1 MPGIKEDILVKS
13 ADLKE
18 EVIQLRRHFHR
29 HPELSYEETETSLY
43 ICNWLEKNGISFRK
57 GIAGT
62 GIIGNIEGKAK
73 GGKVIALRAEMDAL
87 PITER
92 NKTEYSSLN
101 AGKMHACGH
110 DAHMAMLMGTTKLLN
125 SIRGQFGGTILLI
138 FQPGEEKSPGGA
150 RLVIESGEL
159 RNPKPDLVIAQH
171 ILPELETGK
180 VGYKAGRYMA
190 SCDEIYITIT
200 GKGGHAA
207 LPGLT
212 TDQIYI
218 ASHLVIRLKNRM
230 SEQQSVKGIP
240 TVLGIG
246 RISGEGATNII
257 PEKVYIAGTFRTFDE
272 KWRAEGLALVR
283 LVSAETEEE
292 FGVSIDVN
300 IVEGYPVLV
309 NDENL
314 TSKAIEFSEALL
326 GKSNIETFDIRM
338 SSDDFSFYSGI
349 APSLYYRIGIRKKE
363 TEMMK
368 LHTSDFDID
377 ENGLATGVANL
388 SWLVYNFL
396 LNEDLPVK
404 EY

>member
-1 MPGIKEDILVKS
+1 MPGIKDAILIKS

-18 EVIQLRRHFHR
+18 EVINLRRHFHKY
-29 HPELSYEETETSLY
+29 PELSYEETVTSSF
-43 ICNWLEKNGISFRK
+43 IAGWLSDNGISFRK

-62 GIIGNIEGKAK
+62 GIIGTIEGKADGK
-73 GGKVIALRAEMDAL
+73 KVIAVRAEMDAL

-92 NKTEYSSLN
+92 NKTNYSSLN
-101 AGKMHACGH
+101 PGKMHACGH
-110 DAHMAMLMGTTKLLN
+110 DAHMAMLLGTTKLLN
-125 SIRGQFGGTILLI
+125 SIRDQFGGTILLI

-159 RNPKPDLVIAQH
+159 KNPKPDIVIAQH

-180 VGYKAGRYMA
+180 VGYKSGRYMA

-218 ASHLVIRLKNRM
+218 ASNLVIRLKNRF
-230 SEQQSVKGIP
+230 SEQQAVRKIP

-257 PEKVYIAGTFRTFDE
+257 PEKVFISGTFRTFDE
-272 KWRAEGLALVR
+272 KWRDEGQALVR
-283 LVSAETEEE
+283 LISGETAKE
-292 FGVSIDVN
+292 FGVVIDVN
-300 IVEGYPVLV
+300 IAEGYPVLH
-309 NDENL
+309 NDEKL
-314 TSKAIEFSEALL
+314 TADAISYSEELL
-326 GKSNIETFDIRM
+326 GKDKIEAYDIRM
-338 SSDDFSFYSGI
+338 SSDDFSFYSAL
-349 APSLYYRIGIRKKE
+349 APSLYYRIGIRKKD
-363 TEMMK
+363 TEMLK
-368 LHTSDFDID
+368 LHTADFDID
-377 ENGLATGVANL
+377 EEGLETGVANL

-396 LNEDLPVK
+396 H
-404 EY
+404 

>member
-1 MPGIKEDILVKS
+1 MAGIKEIILEKS
-13 ADLKE
+13 AEMKE
-18 EVIQLRRHFHR
+18 EVISLRRHFHR
-29 HPELSYEETETSLY
+29 NPELSFEETETSQF
-43 ICNWLEKNGISFRK
+43 ICNWFGKNGIGFRK
-57 GIAGT
+57 GIAGS
-62 GIIGNIEGKAK
+62 GIIGTIK
-73 GGKVIALRAEMDAL
+73 GNGNGSKIIALRAEMDAL

-101 AGKMHACGH
+101 SGKMHACGH
-110 DAHMAMLMGTTKLLN
+110 DAHMAMLLGTTKLLD
-125 SIRGQFGGTILLI
+125 SIRNQFGGTVLLI

-159 RNPKPDLVIAQH
+159 NNPKPDIVITQH

-190 SCDEIYITIT
+190 SCDEIYITVT

-218 ASHLVIRLKNRM
+218 ASNLVIRLKNGM
-230 SEQQSVKGIP
+230 LAQQAKNKIP

-257 PEKVYIAGTFRTFDE
+257 PENVFIAGTFRTFDE
-272 KWRAEGLALVR
+272 KWRTEGLALIR
-283 LVSAETEEE
+283 SLSAETAKE
-292 FGVSIDVN
+292 FGVVIDVN
-300 IVEGYPVLV
+300 IAEGYPVLF

-314 TSKAIEFSEALL
+314 TSKAIEFSEVLL
-326 GKSNIETFDIRM
+326 GKDKIETIDFRM
-338 SSDDFSFYSGI
+338 SSDDFSFYSAL
-349 APSLYYRIGIRKKE
+349 APSLYYRIGIRKKD
-363 TEMMK
+363 TEMLK

-377 ENGLATGVANL
+377 EDGLETGVANL

-396 LNEDLPVK
+396 VSES
-404 EY
+404 

>member
-1 MPGIKEDILVKS
+1 
-13 ADLKE
+13 
-18 EVIQLRRHFHR
+18 VISLRRHFHR
-29 HPELSYEETETSLY
+29 NPELSFEETETSQF
-43 ICNWLEKNGISFRK
+43 ICNWFGKNGIGFRK
-57 GIAGT
+57 GIAGS
-62 GIIGNIEGKAK
+62 GIIGTIK
-73 GGKVIALRAEMDAL
+73 GNGNGSKIIALRAEMDAL

-101 AGKMHACGH
+101 SGKMHACGH
-110 DAHMAMLMGTTKLLN
+110 DAHMAMLLGTTKLLD
-125 SIRGQFGGTILLI
+125 SIRNQFGGTVLLI

-159 RNPKPDLVIAQH
+159 NNPKPDIVITQH

-190 SCDEIYITIT
+190 SCDEIYITVT

-218 ASHLVIRLKNRM
+218 ASNLVIRLKNGM
-230 SEQQSVKGIP
+230 LAQQAKNKIP

-257 PEKVYIAGTFRTFDE
+257 PENVFIAGTFRTFDE
-272 KWRAEGLALVR
+272 KWRTEGLALIR
-283 LVSAETEEE
+283 SLSAETAKE
-292 FGVSIDVN
+292 FGVVIDVN
-300 IVEGYPVLV
+300 IAEGYPVLF

-314 TSKAIEFSEALL
+314 TSKAIEFSEVLL
-326 GKSNIETFDIRM
+326 GKDKIETIDFRM
-338 SSDDFSFYSGI
+338 SSDDFSFYSTL
-349 APSLYYRIGIRKKE
+349 APSLYYRIGIRKKD
-363 TEMMK
+363 TEMLK

-377 ENGLATGVANL
+377 EDGLETGVANL

-396 LNEDLPVK
+396 VSES
-404 EY
+404 

>member
-1 MPGIKEDILVKS
+1 MAGIKEIILEKS
-13 ADLKE
+13 AEMKE
-18 EVIQLRRHFHR
+18 EVISLRRHFHR
-29 HPELSYEETETSLY
+29 NPELSFEETETSQF
-43 ICNWLEKNGISFRK
+43 ICNWFVKNGISFRK
-57 GIAGT
+57 GIAGS
-62 GIIGNIEGKAK
+62 GIIGTIK
-73 GGKVIALRAEMDAL
+73 GNGNGSKIIALRAEMDAL

-101 AGKMHACGH
+101 SGKMHACGH
-110 DAHMAMLMGTTKLLN
+110 DAHMAMLLGTTKLLD
-125 SIRGQFGGTILLI
+125 SIRNQFGGTVLLI

-159 RNPKPDLVIAQH
+159 NNPKPDIVITQH

-190 SCDEIYITIT
+190 SCDEIYITVT

-218 ASHLVIRLKNRM
+218 ASNLVIRLKNGM
-230 SEQQSVKGIP
+230 LAQQAKNKIP

-257 PEKVYIAGTFRTFDE
+257 PENVFIAGTFRTFNE
-272 KWRAEGLALVR
+272 KWRTEGLTLIR
-283 LVSAETEEE
+283 FLSAETAKE
-292 FGVSIDVN
+292 FGVVIDVN
-300 IVEGYPVLV
+300 IAEGYPVLF

-314 TSKAIEFSEALL
+314 TSKAIEFSEVLL
-326 GKSNIETFDIRM
+326 GKDKIETIDFRM
-338 SSDDFSFYSGI
+338 SSDDFSFYSTL
-349 APSLYYRIGIRKKE
+349 APSLYYRIGIRKKD
-363 TEMMK
+363 TEMLK

-377 ENGLATGVANL
+377 EDGLETGVANL

-396 LNEDLPVK
+396 VSES
-404 EY
+404 

>member
-1 MPGIKEDILVKS
+1 MPGIKNDILVKS

-18 EVIQLRRHFHR
+18 EVIQLRRHFHMY
-29 HPELSYEETETSLY
+29 PELSYEESDTSAF
-43 ICNWLEKNGISFRK
+43 ICSWLQKNGVSFRK

-62 GIIGNIEGKAK
+62 GIIGTIEGKAK
-73 GGKVIALRAEMDAL
+73 GNKVLAIRAEMDAL
-87 PITER
+87 PINER

-101 AGKMHACGH
+101 PGKMHACGH
-110 DAHMAMLMGTTKLLN
+110 DAHMAMLMGTAKLLN
-125 SIRGQFGGTILLI
+125 SIGEQFGGTILLI

-159 RNPKPDLVIAQH
+159 NNPKPDIIIAQH

-180 VGYKAGRYMA
+180 VGYKSGRYMA
-190 SCDEIYITIT
+190 SCDEIYITVT

-218 ASHLVIRLKNRM
+218 ASNLVIRLKNRM
-230 SEQQSVKGIP
+230 SERQTIKKIP

-257 PEKVYIAGTFRTFDE
+257 PEKVYISGTFRTFDE
-272 KWRAEGLALVR
+272 NWRSEGLALVR
-283 LVSAETEEE
+283 QISVETEEE
-292 FGVSIDVN
+292 YGVKIDVN
-300 IVEGYPVLV
+300 IAEGYPVLF
-309 NDENL
+309 NDEML
-314 TSKAIEFSEALL
+314 TSKAIGFSTELL
-326 GKSNIETFDIRM
+326 GKDKIETYDIRM
-338 SSDDFSFYSGI
+338 SSDDFSFYSDL
-349 APSLYYRIGIRKKE
+349 APSLYYRVGIMKKG
-363 TEMMK
+363 TEMLK

-377 ENGLATGVANL
+377 EDGLETGVANL

-396 LNEDLPVK
+396 MD
-404 EY
+404 

>member
-1 MPGIKEDILVKS
+1 MTGIKDNILKKS

-29 HPELSYEETETSLY
+29 NPELSYQETETSLF
-43 ICNWLEKNGISFRK
+43 ICNWLKKNGILFRK

-62 GIIGNIEGKAK
+62 GIIGMIKGKAN
-73 GGKVIALRAEMDAL
+73 GTRVIAIRAEMDAL

-92 NKTEYSSLN
+92 SKSDYSSIIS
-101 AGKMHACGH
+101 GKMHACGH
-110 DAHMAMLMGTTKLLN
+110 DAHIAMLLGASKLLN
-125 SIRGQFGGTILLI
+125 SIRDQFGGTILLV

-150 RLVIESGEL
+150 RLMIESGEL
-159 RNPKPDLVIAQH
+159 LKPKPDIVIAQH

-180 VGYKAGRYMA
+180 VGYKSGRYMA
-190 SCDEIYITIT
+190 SCDEIYITLT

-207 LPGLT
+207 LPALT

-218 ASHLVIRLKNRM
+218 ASILVIRLKDRM
-230 SEQQSVKGIP
+230 LKQQSIKSIP

-272 KWRAEGLALVR
+272 KWRAEGIELIRSV
-283 LVSAETEEE
+283 TEETAQE
-292 FGVSIDVN
+292 FGIRIDVN
-300 IVEGYPVLV
+300 IAEGYPVLV

-314 TSKAIEFSEALL
+314 TEKAMELSKVLL
-326 GKSNIETFDIRM
+326 GKDKIETFEFRM
-338 SSDDFSFYSGI
+338 SSDDFSFYSAL
-349 APSLYYRIGIRKKE
+349 APSLYYRIGIRKKG
-363 TEMMK
+363 TEMLK
-368 LHTSDFDID
+368 LHTADFDID
-377 ENGLATGVANL
+377 ENGLETGVANL

-396 LNEDLPVK
+396 L
-404 EY
+404 

>member
-1 MPGIKEDILVKS
+1 MPGIKKDILVKS

-18 EVIQLRRHFHR
+18 EVIQLRRHFHMR
-29 HPELSYEETETSLY
+29 PELSYEESDTSSY
-43 ICNWLEKNGISFRK
+43 ICSWLQKNGIRFRK

-62 GIIGNIEGKAK
+62 GIIGMIEGKAK
-73 GGKVIALRAEMDAL
+73 GNRVLAIRAEMDAL
-87 PITER
+87 PISER

-101 AGKMHACGH
+101 PGKMHACGH
-110 DAHMAMLMGTTKLLN
+110 DAHMAMLMGTAKLLN
-125 SIRGQFGGTILLI
+125 SFREQFGGTILLI

-159 RNPKPDLVIAQH
+159 NNPKPDIIIAQH

-190 SCDEIYITIT
+190 SCDEIYITVT

-218 ASHLVIRLKNRM
+218 ASNLVIRLKNRM
-230 SEQQSVKGIP
+230 SEQQAVRKIP

-257 PEKVYIAGTFRTFDE
+257 PENVFISGTFRTFDE
-272 KWRAEGLALVR
+272 NWRSEGLALVR
-283 LVSAETEEE
+283 QISAETEKEY
-292 FGVSIDVN
+292 GVKIDVN
-300 IVEGYPVLV
+300 IAEGYPVLF
-309 NDENL
+309 NDEIL
-314 TSKAIEFSEALL
+314 TAKAIEFSTQLL
-326 GKSNIETFDIRM
+326 GKDKIETYDIRM
-338 SSDDFSFYSGI
+338 SSDDFSFYSAL
-349 APSLYYRIGIRKKE
+349 APSLYYRVGIMKKG
-363 TEMMK
+363 TEMLK

-377 ENGLATGVANL
+377 EDGLLTGVENL

-396 LNEDLPVK
+396 MG
-404 EY
+404 

>member
-1 MPGIKEDILVKS
+1 MIELKDQILLRS

-29 HPELSYEETETSLY
+29 HPELSYEEFETSAF
-43 ICNWLEKNGISFRK
+43 ISDWLQKNGIAFRK

-62 GIIGNIEGKAK
+62 GIIGTIK
-73 GGKVIALRAEMDAL
+73 GEAHRGKVIAIRAEMDAL

-101 AGKMHACGH
+101 QGKMHACGH
-110 DAHMAMLMGTTKLLN
+110 DAHMAMLMGTTKLIN
-125 SIRGQFGGTILLI
+125 SIRDHFGGTVLLI

-150 RLVIESGEL
+150 RLIIESEEL
-159 RNPKPDLVIAQH
+159 SNPRPDIIIAQH

-190 SCDEIYITIT
+190 SCDEIYITVS

-207 LPGLT
+207 LPALT

-218 ASHLVIRLKNRM
+218 ASSLVIRLKNVI
-230 SEQQSVKGIP
+230 SEQQNIRKIP

-283 LVSAETEEE
+283 SLALETEKES
-292 FGVSIDVN
+292 GVKIDVR
-300 IVEGYPVLV
+300 IAEGYPVLF

-314 TSKAIEFSEALL
+314 TAKAIELSESLL
-326 GKSNIETFDIRM
+326 GKNKIETYDIRM
-338 SSDDFSFYSGI
+338 SSDDFSFYSSI
-349 APSLYYRIGIRKKE
+349 APSLYYRVGIRKKD
-363 TEMMK
+363 TEMLK

-377 ENGLATGVANL
+377 ENGLETGVANL

-396 LNEDLPVK
+396 L
-404 EY
+404 